1 MRQHCHCSVFTQSNI
16 CNTASLLLIYY
27 FYNNSWLPQYH
38 DMGLIVGIMAP
49 FIGGYRMHYIAPTT
63 FIRSP
68 VLWLELMSRHKCHW
82 TAAPDF
88 AFALCVRKFSEQQK
102 ALERLRTKGNSS
114 SASSG
119 STLDLSSVRFMQSGA
134 EPIRTETV
142 TQFETVFSK
151 HGLPPH
157 WFCATYGMAESVVG
171 VSYVFLGRG
180 AKRGQ
185 VSHLLACTSS
195 FCSLNFNALQLK

>member
-1 MRQHCHCSVFTQSNI
+1 MR
-16 CNTASLLLIYY
+16 LLLLLTT
-27 FYNNSWLPQYH
+27 FTHNSWLPQYH

-88 AFALCVRKFSEQQK
+88 AFALCVRKFTEQQK
-102 ALERLRTKGNSS
+102 ALERLRTKGNNSS
-114 SASSG
+114 TNSD

-171 VSYVFLGRG
+171 VSYVFLGKG

-185 VSHLLACTSS
+185 VSHFSVMFKLLNY
-195 FCSLNFNALQLK
+195 LLFNMLHLE